1 VDWIG
6 VRPAR
11 REPLIALQRVYVRR
25 TGLEGDHR
33 EKAGKRTVTLI
44 QGEHLPAIA
53 ALSGIEAPSIAPG
66 RLRRNLVVSG
76 VSLLGLRNQ
85 TFKIG
90 SVVLRGSGLCAPC
103 SRMEEELGF
112 GGYNAMRG
120 HGGICAE
127 VLEEGEIA
135 LGDPVIARTS

>member
-1 VDWIG
+1 LETIADLVTRFSKPGIVDWIG

-11 REPLIALQRVYVRR
+11 REPLIALQRVYVHH

-44 QGEHLPAIA
+44 QAEHLPAIA

-90 SVVLRGSGLCAPC
+90 DVTLRGTGLCAPC

-112 GGYNAMRG
+112 
-120 HGGICAE
+120 
-127 VLEEGEIA
+127 
-135 LGDPVIARTS
+135 